1 MLVLSL
7 IEPTDLC
14 CTLIHALTNDDM
26 KCDASMYVV
35 GEGCDFG
42 TAPSC
47 EKESDLFCTGE

>member
-1 MLVLSL
+1 MTLSL
-7 IEPTDLC
+7 IESVELR
-14 CTLIHALTNDDM
+14 CTNGLTKDDM
-26 KCDASMYVV
+26 KRDASMFVV